1 MTTGIK
7 NSVDGLNSVMEGPK
21 KKISE
26 LEDRMI
32 EIAQCEQQKYQTGI
46 KKVNRASG
54 AC

>member
-32 EIAQCEQQKYQTGI
+32 EIAQCEQQKQTGI